1 MPRVFSITTIYLPRN
16 ASLPEPYS
24 ACRKGVSGTPAS
36 SLHPVSPQ
44 ATGVRGGL
52 GDGHSSGAQA
62 PKRLKKAFPPQQL
75 SSICTGLQ
83 YSSRAQSGKSY
94 KTDPGSGYSKLF
106 QGNRGDDRVL
116 EDSEAFI
123 QHSPTPSQIS

>member
-1 MPRVFSITTIYLPRN
+1 MSLTLSTLLTLSTISVNFALTLIPFFSLVLTQSIYLPRN

-24 ACRKGVSGTPAS
+24 TRRKGISGTPAS

-44 ATGVRGGL
+44 ATRVRGGL

-75 SSICTGLQ
+75 SSIRTGLQ
-83 YSSRAQSGKSY
+83 YSSRA
-94 KTDPGSGYSKLF
+94 L
-106 QGNRGDDRVL
+106 
-116 EDSEAFI
+116 
-123 QHSPTPSQIS
+123 